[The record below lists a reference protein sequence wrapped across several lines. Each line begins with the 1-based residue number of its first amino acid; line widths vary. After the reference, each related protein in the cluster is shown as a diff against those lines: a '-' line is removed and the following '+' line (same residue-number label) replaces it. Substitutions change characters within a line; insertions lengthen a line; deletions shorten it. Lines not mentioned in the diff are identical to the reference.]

1 MSRSTTNL
9 YDQLRHLRDTMPQL
23 VDPLLAQHTSPEE
36 LYSTYSRDALET
48 AKAIKTFAK
57 FVQEPASQET
67 LKRAKESRAAE
78 PQEITPWIVTEHPDW
93 LEVRKQGLEDTPT
106 TAQKEGL
113 HDGDTIAFPTAE
125 EIPAAVERFRSKH
138 PGIEVNSEQHDDLA
152 TIEVMS
158 KVMAKTK
165 DEWQAKEYRS
175 SFLHQPISTSY

>member
-1 MSRSTTNL
+1 
-9 YDQLRHLRDTMPQL
+9 MPQL

-36 LYSTYSRDALET
+36 LYATYSRDALET
-48 AKAIKTFAK
+48 AKAIKSFAK

-78 PQEITPWIVTEHPDW
+78 PQGITPWIVTEHPDW

-106 TAQKEGL
+106 TAQNEGL

-138 PGIEVNSEQHDDLA
+138 PGIEVNTEQHGGLA

-158 KVMAKTK
+158 KVIAQRKTNGRLK
-165 DEWQAKEYRS
+165 SIDIPS
-175 SFLHQPISTSY
+175 STSQYPLRASTRLREVIL